1 MGGKWGNSNSG
12 KLQIK
17 TTFSKTSL
25 ELLKRG
31 PYLHKR
37 GCVSKQKCWL
47 VMPSLNLGYISVPF
61 RHSPREYRASTRN
74 VKFRIL
80 FPSPHWTWYRQ
91 YLCCQ
96 KTQLPRNQS
105 GEDNITSVVYSDE
118 PRSLPA
124 YVVFIFWFEKVWLC
138 KIFFR
143 LIISRWASSTMIA
156 LLRAFSMGFSTVET
170 LKTSSEISLN
180 ISTLHSWLV
189 FKRFHW
195 INKTNKNLDQI
206 DKLNRRLQ

>member
-1 MGGKWGNSNSG
+1 MLAGHAIPRSG
-12 KLQIK
+12 I
-17 TTFSKTSL
+17 
-25 ELLKRG
+25 
-31 PYLHKR
+31 
-37 GCVSKQKCWL
+37 
-47 VMPSLNLGYISVPF
+47 YISPF
-61 RHSPREYRASTRN
+61 PAFTQGIQSYSTRY

-80 FPSPHWTWYRQ
+80 FPPPDGTWYRQ

-105 GEDNITSVVYSDE
+105 GEDNITSFVYLD
-118 PRSLPA
+118 A

-143 LIISRWASSTMIA
+143 LITSRWASSTMIA
-156 LLRAFSMGFSTVET
+156 LRRVFSMGFSTVET
-170 LKTSSEISLN
+170 LKTSSKISLN